1 MGKVYYD
8 GINFDSDLE
17 VNYYKY
23 LRMENLYFHYHPR
36 VPIQITKNNT
46 YTPDFVV
53 YYPNG
58 VVEIVETKG
67 YNPYSK
73 MKDDM
78 IHQVML
84 AKPEEELKQWLL
96 ENDYSLTRVK
106 TVKYRKIKF
115 LQAYGF
121 VDWDFKNPNT
131 QINKARNKIKTQKE
145 ELKEL
150 KEFKKNALRYFGY
163 HQKLVKNE
171 KLTKTQREWYYKYV
185 EEIKEQL

>member
-1 MGKVYYD
+1 MPKIEYD
-8 GINFDSDLE
+8 GVKFDSDLE

-23 LRMENLYFHYHPR
+23 LMMENLYFRYHPT
-36 VPIQITKNNT
+36 VPIKITKNNT

-53 YYPNG
+53 YNPSG
-58 VVEIVETKG
+58 VVEIIETKG

-73 MKDDM
+73 MRDDM

-96 ENDYSLTRVK
+96 ENGYSLTNVK

-115 LQAYGF
+115 LKAYGF

-131 QINKARNKIKTQKE
+131 LANKRKEKITDLE
-145 ELKEL
+145 AELKEY
-150 KEFKKNALRYFGY
+150 KN
-163 HQKLVKNE
+163 KVKDYERFMKYLYKPNK
-171 KLTKTQREWYYKYV
+171 KLTKQ
-185 EEIKEQL
+185 QLHWKQNFEAVWRLKNGC